1 MRWCIFFDTKPTSIL
16 LILKNCVK
24 VEIRRCIYTYY
35 IAIAI
40 ANDEK
45 ANFLFFFYLVIYLR
59 VHCSVQIQKQK
70 RTTLM
75 LSEKAVRG
83 YVVLHRSIY
92 IIVCKEFFL

>member
-45 ANFLFFFYLVIYLR
+45 ANFFVLFLFGNLFA
-59 VHCSVQIQKQK
+59 CSLFCSDPKTKKNYSHAIGKSGSWLCC
-70 RTTLM
+70 T
-75 LSEKAVRG
+75 S
-83 YVVLHRSIY
+83 S
-92 IIVCKEFFL
+92 